1 MPLEFPVWVVEIL
14 VDGEPRPPQVFTSQS
29 AAHTFAESQRLGVA
43 MVRQARAQVIADEK
57 TIEGK

>member
-14 VDGEPRPPQVFTSQS
+14 VDGEERPPQIFTSQN

-43 MVRQARAQVIADEK
+43 MVRQARAQVIADEN
-57 TIEGK
+57 G